1 MNRGTLWIVLLS
13 VFALGVAGCGSSGHL
28 TVTIT
33 TAPTSL
39 AVNTS
44 SNVVATVAHDH
55 DNAGVTW
62 ACTPSVACGQF
73 SFNPA
78 ATTGGQ
84 TTVFTAPPAI
94 PVGGQVT
101 ITATSVANTARS
113 ASATIT
119 ITASSTA
126 TSNFVFYAS
135 GKEASGDTYSLAGV
149 VAISTD
155 GNNTIIGGEQDY
167 NDGDGTTSPQPSGDF
182 ITGGSLVF
190 ADDGSGA
197 ILTLITDNPNV
208 GAAGTETFALSYA
221 NPNHALII
229 QFDGSATSF
238 GSFDLQTSAAT
249 PVSASFSFTD
259 TGADSSGAPVAD
271 GGVITLDG
279 SSNITGFFDVNDAG
293 APVLDTPIPAGVS
306 AGPTDSLGRG
316 NVIGGLAGAVSI
328 NYYVVGPE
336 VLRTINVDTTDT
348 AVGSAYGQGAT
359 PAFALDSIGP
369 ADVFNVGSSLGYYGV
384 AGQLT
389 TDGNG
394 NITGGTGDENEAV
407 LNGALPAVG
416 ASPLAGTYTLAADGY
431 GGITFSSTNLN
442 SVAVFGV
449 YAVDPTLNIL
459 DPNNPGEGVGGGAL
473 IAEMDGLV
481 GIGALIPQ
489 TNTSLGGVSS
499 FATIGAQGE
508 TNTDGVGDDEFD
520 FVGEGPF
527 GGGALNGATGSLSD
541 PFGALTGTAGEF
553 NATFNGTFTDDGTG
567 VGRSTATLAVSA
579 TDGVDFGTVDLA
591 VTAYEANASQLFWIE
606 TDDTSFFNGSIQAN
620 TIVGDGAKPAKPR
633 PNVRKKR

>member
-1 MNRGTLWIVLLS
+1 MAN
-13 VFALGVAGCGSSGHL
+13 VA
-28 TVTIT
+28 
-33 TAPTSL
+33 
-39 AVNTS
+39 N
-44 SNVVATVAHDH
+44 DH
-55 DNAGVTW
+55 NNAGVTW

-73 SFNPA
+73 SFNPD
-78 ATTGGQ
+78 ATTSGQ

-94 PVGGQVT
+94 PVGGTVM

-113 ASATIT
+113 ATVPLT

-135 GKEASGDTYSLAGV
+135 GEEASGDTYSVAGV

-167 NDGDGTTSPQPSGDF
+167 NDGDVTTSPQPSGDF
-182 ITGGSLVF
+182 ISGGSLTF

-208 GAAGTETFALSYA
+208 GASGTETFALSYA
-221 NPNHALII
+221 NANHALII

-249 PVSASFSFTD
+249 PVSASFAFTD
-259 TGADSSGAPVAD
+259 TGADSGGAAVAD
-271 GGVITLDG
+271 GGVFTLDG
-279 SSNITGFFDVNDAG
+279 SSNITGFFDTNDAG
-293 APVLDTPIPAGVS
+293 APVTDTPIPSGVS

-316 NVIGGLAGAVSI
+316 NVIGGLAGAVTI

-336 VLRTINVDTTDT
+336 VLRTINADATDT

-359 PAFALDSIGP
+359 PAFSLASIGP
-369 ADVFNVGSSLGYYGV
+369 ADVFNVGSSLGFYAV

-389 TDGNG
+389 TDSNG
-394 NITGGTGDENEAV
+394 NITGGTGDENESV
-407 LNGALPAVG
+407 LNGNPPVLG
-416 ASPLAGTYTLAADGY
+416 ATPLLGTYLMGADGY
-431 GGITFSSTNLN
+431 GSITFTSTNLN

-459 DPNNPGEGVGGGAL
+459 DPNNPLPAGEIGGAL
-473 IAEMDGLV
+473 IAEMDSLV

-489 TNTSLGGVSS
+489 TDTALGDVASEVT
-499 FATIGAQGE
+499 FGAQGD
-508 TNTDGVGDDEFD
+508 TNTDGVGNDEFD
-520 FVGEGPF
+520 FVGEGLF
-527 GGGALNGATGSLSD
+527 SGGLSNAPGSLSD
-541 PFGALTGTAGEF
+541 PFGALTGTVGEF

-567 VGRSTATLAVSA
+567 VGRSTSSLAVSA
-579 TDGVDFGTVDLA
+579 TNGTDFGTVDLA
-591 VTAYEANASQLFWIE
+591 VTAYEANPSQLFWIE
-606 TDDTSFFNGSIQAN
+606 TDDTSFFSGSIQAN
-620 TIVGDGAKPAKPR
+620 SIVGDAKPAKPR
-633 PNVRKKR
+633 SNVQNKR

>member
-1 MNRGTLWIVLLS
+1 VGGTV
-13 VFALGVAGCGSSGHL
+13 
-28 TVTIT
+28 
-33 TAPTSL
+33 
-39 AVNTS
+39 
-44 SNVVATVAHDH
+44 NVVANVAHDH
-55 DNAGVTW
+55 SNAGVTW
-62 ACTPSVACGQF
+62 ACQPSVACGQF
-73 SFNPA
+73 SFAPD
-78 ATTGGQ
+78 ATTTGQ

-94 PVGGQVT
+94 PVGATVT

-113 ASATIT
+113 ANFPLT
-119 ITASSTA
+119 ITASSTL

-135 GKEASGDTYSLAGV
+135 GEEASGDIYSVAGV

-167 NDGDGTTSPQPSGDF
+167 NDGDVTTSPQPSGDF
-182 ITGGSLVF
+182 ISGGSLAF

-197 ILTLITDNPNV
+197 ILTLITNNPNV

-221 NPNHALII
+221 NPNHALIV

-259 TGADSSGAPVAD
+259 TGADSSFLAVAD
-271 GGVITLDG
+271 GGVFTLD
-279 SSNITGFFDVNDAG
+279 SSSDITGFFDSNDAG
-293 APVLDTPIPAGVS
+293 AVVLDTAIPSGVS

-328 NYYVVGPE
+328 NYYVVGLE
-336 VLRTINVDTTDT
+336 VLRTVNVDTTDT

-359 PAFALDSIGP
+359 PAFSPASIGP
-369 ADVFNVGSSLGYYGV
+369 ADVFNVGSSLGFYAV

-389 TDGNG
+389 TDGTANV
-394 NITGGTGDENEAV
+394 TGGTGDENESV
-407 LNGALPAVG
+407 LNGNPVVLG
-416 ASPLAGTYTLAADGY
+416 ATPLTGTYALAADGY
-431 GGITFSSTNLN
+431 GSITFTSTNLN
-442 SVAVFGV
+442 SVAAFGV

-459 DPNNPGEGVGGGAL
+459 DPNNPLPPGEGGGAL
-473 IAEMDGLV
+473 IAEMDSLV

-489 TNTSLGGVSS
+489 TDAALGDVSS
-499 FATIGAQGE
+499 FATIGAQGD
-508 TNTDGVGDDEFD
+508 TNTSSDEFD

-527 GGGALNGATGSLSD
+527 GGGVLNDATGSLSD
-541 PFGALTGTAGEF
+541 PFGALTGTVGEF

-579 TDGVDFGTVDLA
+579 TDGTDFSTVNLA
-591 VTAYEANASQLFWIE
+591 VTAYEANAGQLFWIE

-620 TIVGDGAKPAKPR
+620 TIVGDDAKPGKPR
-633 PNVRKKR
+633 PNAQKKR

>member
-1 MNRGTLWIVLLS
+1 MSRGTLWIVLLS
-13 VFALGVAGCGSSGHL
+13 VCALGVAGCGSSGHL
-28 TVTIT
+28 AVTIT
-33 TAPTSL
+33 TAPTTL
-39 AVNTS
+39 AVGATANLI
-44 SNVVATVAHDH
+44 ATVTHDH
-55 DNAGVTW
+55 NNAGVTW
-62 ACTPSVACGQF
+62 ACQPSVACGAF
-73 SFNPA
+73 SFNPD
-78 ATTGGQ
+78 ATTSG
-84 TTVFTAPPAI
+84 TATVFTAPPAI
-94 PVGGQVT
+94 PNGGSVT

-113 ASATIT
+113 ASVTIT

-126 TSNFVFYAS
+126 TNNFVFYAS
-135 GKEASGDTYSLAGV
+135 GEEASGDIYSIAGV

-155 GNNTIIGGEQDY
+155 GNNTIVGGEQDY
-167 NDGDGTTSPQPSGDF
+167 NDGDVTTSPQPSGDF
-182 ITGGSLVF
+182 ISGGSLTF

-197 ILTLITDNPNV
+197 ILTLVTNNPNV
-208 GAAGTETFALSYA
+208 GVSGTETFALSYA

-259 TGADSSGAPVAD
+259 TGADSTGAAVAD
-271 GGVITLDG
+271 GGVFTLDS
-279 SSNITGFFDVNDAG
+279 SSNITGFFDSNDAG
-293 APVLDTPIPAGVS
+293 TVVLDTAIPTGVS

-336 VLRTINVDTTDT
+336 VLRTINVDATDT
-348 AVGSAYGQGAT
+348 AVGSAYGQAT
-359 PAFALDSIGP
+359 TVFSPASIGTS
-369 ADVFNVGSSLGYYGV
+369 VFNVGSSLGFYGV

-389 TDGNG
+389 TDGDG
-394 NITGGTGDENEAV
+394 NITGGTGDENESV
-407 LNGALPAVG
+407 LNGNPPVLG
-416 ASPLAGTYTLAADGY
+416 ATPLLGTYTLAADGY
-431 GGITFSSTNLN
+431 GGIIFSSTNLN

-473 IAEMDGLV
+473 IAEMDSLV

-489 TNTSLGGVSS
+489 TDAALGDVSA
-499 FATIGAQGE
+499 FATIGAQGD
-508 TNTDGVGDDEFD
+508 TNVTSDEFD

-527 GGGALNGATGSLSD
+527 GGGVLTNATGYLSD
-541 PFGALTGTAGEF
+541 PFAALTGTAGEF
-553 NATFNGTFTDDGTG
+553 NATFNATFTDDGTG

-579 TDGVDFGTVDLA
+579 TDGTDFDPVNLN
-591 VTAYEANASQLFWIE
+591 VTAYEANGSQLFWIE

-620 TIVGDGAKPAKPR
+620 TIVGDDAKPAKPR
-633 PNVRKKR
+633 PNARKKH